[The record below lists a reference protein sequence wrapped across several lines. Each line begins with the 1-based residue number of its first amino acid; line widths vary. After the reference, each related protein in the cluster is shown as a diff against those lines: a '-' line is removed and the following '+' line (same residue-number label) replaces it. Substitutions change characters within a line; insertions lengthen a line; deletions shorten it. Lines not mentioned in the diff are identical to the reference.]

1 MGSRF
6 VFNFNEHSLV
16 KVLFHLSMIRLSQG
30 VNCMSKL
37 VETLGKI
44 EDDQAELVKDDIRRE
59 TQKLNKLDFIKFI
72 EEMV

>member
-1 MGSRF
+1 MI
-6 VFNFNEHSLV
+6 LL
-16 KVLFHLSMIRLSQG
+16 LFLRRNLRCHG
-30 VNCMSKL
+30 CMQKL

-59 TQKLNKLDFIKFI
+59 TQKLNKLDFIKFV